1 MKKIQTFI
9 SFISG
14 YWTHVFCLSLIV
26 IGMPFSKFLMS
37 LGTIS
42 LIVNWFIEG
51 GIKRKFTA
59 FFQNKTALFLTGAY
73 FVFVLGLLYSQ
84 NIEYGLKDLR
94 IKIPLL
100 AFPIVLSTTHRL
112 KKTHYFLVVRLFT
125 LSVIASSLY
134 GFLVYQGVLPAKK
147 EILELR
153 DISQFISHIRL
164 SLMIVLSLFLI
175 PKLFNHSLGF
185 KIFGVSSSLF
195 LLYFLSFMESGTGL
209 VLGFVTLFLISLYYL
224 FKKKNLYGFFM
235 LAPILIGGT
244 LVIQNLYSTYT
255 SIKIDT
261 ENKTLLTKSGNPYDQ
276 NYFYDFFDN
285 GNYAKD
291 FVCEKELKIEWEKI
305 SNQPFYPQ
313 ETTKGAQFIL
323 IRYLTSKGLK
333 KDREGVGQL
342 TDWDIE
348 NIENGIP
355 NYLHA
360 STNIVSRLHRIMFEL
375 DGYIAGV
382 NASGNSLAQ
391 RLEYWK
397 ISTEIIREKPW
408 FGYGTGDVAD
418 IFETK
423 YKLRGTNLE
432 VKYQLRS
439 HNQYLSTAIA
449 VGILGLA
456 FFLFC
461 LLFPV
466 GFGFKQRNYFYLI
479 CLCISILSFFSEDTL
494 ETQDGVFFFTF
505 LTNFFLFSSQ
515 NRYLKSVE

>member
-1 MKKIQTFI
+1 MKKIRTFF

-37 LGTIS
+37 FGTIS
-42 LIVNWFIEG
+42 VIVNWFVEG
-51 GIKRKFTA
+51 GVKKKFAT
-59 FFQNKTALFLTGAY
+59 FFQNRTALFLTGAY
-73 FVFVLGLLYSQ
+73 LVFVIGLFYSE
-84 NIEYGLKDLR
+84 NLEYGLKDLR

-112 KKTHYFLVVRLFT
+112 KKSHYFLIVRLFT
-125 LSVIASSLY
+125 LSVILSSLY
-134 GFLVYQGVLPAKK
+134 GFLVYQNLLPAKK
-147 EILELR
+147 EIVELR

-175 PKLFNHSLGF
+175 PKLFNQSIGF

-195 LLYFLSFMESGTGL
+195 LLYFLSFMESATGL
-209 VLGFVTLFLISLYYL
+209 VLGFITLFLISLYYL
-224 FKKKNLYGFFM
+224 FKKKNLYGFFL
-235 LAPILIGGT
+235 LAPILICGT

-261 ENKTLLTKSGNPYDQ
+261 QNTPLVTKSGNPYNQ

-291 FVCEKELKIEWEKI
+291 FVCEKELKEEWERI
-305 SNQPFYPQ
+305 SEQPFYPK
-313 ETTKGAQFIL
+313 ENTDGAQFIL

-333 KDREGVGQL
+333 KDREGVRQL
-342 TDWDIE
+342 SDWDIN
-348 NIENGIP
+348 NIEQGVP

-375 DGYIAGV
+375 DGYMAGV

-397 ISTEIIREKPW
+397 VGAKIIREKPW

-418 IFETK
+418 VFETH
-423 YKLRGTNLE
+423 YKLSETNLE
-432 VKYQLRS
+432 KKYQLRS
-439 HNQYLSTAIA
+439 HNQYLSVAIA
-449 VGILGLA
+449 VGIFGLA
-456 FFLFC
+456 FFSFC

-479 CLCISILSFFSEDTL
+479 CLCISLLSFFSEDTL

-505 LTNFFLFSSQ
+505 LTNFFLFSSK

>member
-1 MKKIQTFI
+1 MKKIRTFF

-51 GIKRKFTA
+51 GVKKKFAT
-59 FFQNKTALFLTGAY
+59 FFQNRTALFLTGAY
-73 FVFVLGLLYSQ
+73 LVFVIGLFYSE
-84 NIEYGLKDLR
+84 NLEYGLKDLR

-112 KKTHYFLVVRLFT
+112 KKSHYFLIVRLFT
-125 LSVIASSLY
+125 LSVILSSLY
-134 GFLVYQGVLPAKK
+134 GFLVYQNLLPAKK
-147 EILELR
+147 EIVELR

-175 PKLFNHSLGF
+175 PKLFNQSIGF

-195 LLYFLSFMESGTGL
+195 LLYFLSFMESATGL
-209 VLGFVTLFLISLYYL
+209 VLGFITLFLISLYYL
-224 FKKKNLYGFFM
+224 FKKKNLYGFFL
-235 LAPILIGGT
+235 LAPILICGT

-261 ENKTLLTKSGNPYDQ
+261 KKTPLVTKSGNPYNQ

-291 FVCEKELKIEWEKI
+291 FVCEKELKEEWERI
-305 SNQPFYPQ
+305 SEQPFYPK
-313 ETTKGAQFIL
+313 ENINGAQFIL

-333 KDREGVGQL
+333 KDREGVRQL
-342 TDWDIE
+342 SDWDIN
-348 NIENGIP
+348 NIEQGIP

-375 DGYIAGV
+375 DGYMADV

-397 ISTEIIREKPW
+397 VSAKIIRENPW

-418 IFETK
+418 VFETH
-423 YKLRGTNLE
+423 YKLSETNLE
-432 VKYQLRS
+432 KKYQLRS
-439 HNQYLSTAIA
+439 HNQYLSVAIA
-449 VGILGLA
+449 VGIFGLA

-479 CLCISILSFFSEDTL
+479 CLCISLLSFFSEDTL

-505 LTNFFLFSSQ
+505 LTNFFLFSSK

>member
-1 MKKIQTFI
+1 MKKINTFF

-37 LGTIS
+37 VGTLS

-51 GIKRKFTA
+51 GVKEKFSA
-59 FFQNKTALFLTGAY
+59 FFHNKTALFLTGAY
-73 FVFVLGLLYSQ
+73 LLFVIGLFYSE
-84 NIEYGLKDLR
+84 NLEYGLKDLR

-112 KKTHYFLVVRLFT
+112 KKSHYFLIVRLFT
-125 LSVIASSLY
+125 LSVIASSVY
-134 GFLVYQGVLPAKK
+134 GFLVYQGVMPAKK

-175 PKLFNHSLGF
+175 PKLFNQSLGL

-195 LLYFLSFMESGTGL
+195 LLYFLSFMESATGL
-209 VLGFVTLFLISLYYL
+209 VLGFITLFLISLYYL
-224 FKKKNLYGFFM
+224 FKKKNVYGFFL
-235 LAPILIGGT
+235 LAPILIAGT
-244 LVIQNLYSTYT
+244 FVVQNLYSTYT
-255 SIKIDT
+255 TIKIDT
-261 ENKTLLTKSGNPYDQ
+261 ENKPILTKSGNPYEDD
-276 NYFYDFFDN
+276 YFYNFFDN

-291 FVCEKELKIEWEKI
+291 FVCETELKEEWERI
-305 SNQPFYPQ
+305 SNQPFYP
-313 ETTKGAQFIL
+313 KDSVAGAQFIL

-333 KDREGVGQL
+333 KDREGVRQL
-342 TDWDIE
+342 TDWDIQ
-348 NIENGIP
+348 NIESGVP

-360 STNIVSRLHRIMFEL
+360 STNIIARLHSIMFEL
-375 DGYIAGV
+375 DGYLAGV

-397 ISTEIIREKPW
+397 VGTKIIGNKPW

-418 IFETK
+418 VFETH
-423 YKLRGTNLE
+423 YKLNGTNLE
-432 VKYQLRS
+432 ERYQLRS

-449 VGILGLA
+449 VGIVGLG
-456 FFLFC
+456 FFLFF

-479 CLCISILSFFSEDTL
+479 CLCISLLSFFSEDTL

-505 LTNFFLFSSQ
+505 LTNFFLFSSK